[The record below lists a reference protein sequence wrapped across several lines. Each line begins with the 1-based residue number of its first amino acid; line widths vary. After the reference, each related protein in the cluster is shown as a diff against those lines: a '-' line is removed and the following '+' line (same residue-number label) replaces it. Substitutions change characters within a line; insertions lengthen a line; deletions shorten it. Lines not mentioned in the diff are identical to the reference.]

1 MVPAQKRENIMN
13 TILIEKRAEL
23 LEVKQAIYA
32 KQVEIRNFSYEMTDE
47 EYDAILDECYED
59 IDVCGS
65 LFSAS
70 YALKN
75 LDPVAYRCGKSDYEG
90 TKDLDDVPEYIT
102 LTEEL
107 EELEDKETD
116 LENEIEELEAEEEES
131 EE

>member
-1 MVPAQKRENIMN
+1 MN
-13 TILIEKRAEL
+13 NILIEKRAEL

-32 KQVEIRNFSYEMTDE
+32 KHREIRNFSYESTDD
-47 EYDAILDECYED
+47 EYDSYLDGCYGD
-59 IDVCGS
+59 LDVCGS
-65 LFSAS
+65 TFSAS

-75 LDPVAYRCGKSDYEG
+75 LDPTAYRCGKADYDSE
-90 TKDLDDVPEYIT
+90 KDLDDVPEYVT

-116 LENEIEELEAEEEES
+116 LENEIEELEES

>member
-1 MVPAQKRENIMN
+1 MN
-13 TILIEKRAEL
+13 NILIEKRAEL

-32 KQVEIRNFSYEMTDE
+32 KQVEIRNFSYESTDD
-47 EYDAILDECYED
+47 EYDSYLDECYGD
-59 IDVCGS
+59 LDVCGS
-65 LFSAS
+65 TFSAS

-75 LDPVAYRCGKSDYEG
+75 LDPTAYRCGKADYDSE
-90 TKDLDDVPEYIT
+90 KDLDDVPEYVT

-116 LENEIEELEAEEEES
+116 LENAIEELEES

>member
-1 MVPAQKRENIMN
+1 MN
-13 TILIEKRAEL
+13 NILIEKRAEL

-32 KQVEIRNFSYEMTDE
+32 KQVEIRNFSYESTDD
-47 EYDAILDECYED
+47 EYDSYLDGCYGD
-59 IDVCGS
+59 LDVCGS
-65 LFSAS
+65 SAS

-75 LDPVAYRCGKSDYEG
+75 LDPTAYRCGKSDYDSE
-90 TKDLDDVPEYIT
+90 KDLDDVPEYVI

-116 LENEIEELEAEEEES
+116 LENEIEELEES

>member
-1 MVPAQKRENIMN
+1 MN
-13 TILIEKRAEL
+13 NILIEKRAEL

-32 KQVEIRNFSYEMTDE
+32 KQREIRNFSYESTED
-47 EYDAILDECYED
+47 EYDSYLDGCYGD

-65 LFSAS
+65 SYTAS

-75 LDPVAYRCGKSDYEG
+75 LDPIAYRCGKSDFDSE
-90 TKDLDDVPEYIT
+90 KDLDDVPEYVT

-107 EELEDKETD
+107 EELEEQESA
-116 LENEIEELEAEEEES
+116 LESEIEELEES

>member
-1 MVPAQKRENIMN
+1 MN
-13 TILIEKRAEL
+13 NILIEKRAEL

-32 KQVEIRNFSYEMTDE
+32 KQVEIRNFSYESTDD
-47 EYDAILDECYED
+47 EYDSYLDGCYGD
-59 IDVCGS
+59 LDVCGS
-65 LFSAS
+65 TFSAS

-75 LDPVAYRCGKSDYEG
+75 LDPTAYRCGKADYDSE
-90 TKDLDDVPEYIT
+90 KDLDDVPEYVT

-116 LENEIEELEAEEEES
+116 LENEIEELEES

>member
-1 MVPAQKRENIMN
+1 MN
-13 TILIEKRAEL
+13 NILIEKRAEL

-32 KQVEIRNFSYEMTDE
+32 KQAEIRNFSYESTDE
-47 EYDAILDECYED
+47 EYDSYLDECYGD

-65 LFSAS
+65 TFSAS

-75 LDPVAYRCGKSDYEG
+75 LDPTAYRCGKSDYEG
-90 TKDLDDVPEYIT
+90 TKDLDEVPEYIA

-107 EELEDKETD
+107 EELEEQESA
-116 LENEIEELEAEEEES
+116 LESEIEELEES

>member
-1 MVPAQKRENIMN
+1 MN
-13 TILIEKRAEL
+13 NTLIEKRAEL

-32 KQVEIRNFSYEMTDE
+32 KQAEIRNFSYESTDD
-47 EYDAILDECYED
+47 EYDSYLDGCYGD
-59 IDVCGS
+59 LDVCGS
-65 LFSAS
+65 TFSAS

-75 LDPVAYRCGKSDYEG
+75 LDPTAYRCGKSDYDSE
-90 TKDLDDVPEYIT
+90 KDLDDVPEYVT

-116 LENEIEELEAEEEES
+116 LENEIEELEES

>member
-1 MVPAQKRENIMN
+1 MN
-13 TILIEKRAEL
+13 NILIEKRAEL

-32 KQVEIRNFSYEMTDE
+32 KQVEIRNFSYESTDD
-47 EYDAILDECYED
+47 EYDSYLDECYGD
-59 IDVCGS
+59 LDVCGS
-65 LFSAS
+65 TFSAS

-75 LDPVAYRCGKSDYEG
+75 LDPTAYRCGKADYDSE
-90 TKDLDDVPEYIT
+90 KDLDDVPEYVT

-116 LENEIEELEAEEEES
+116 LENEIEELEES

>member
-1 MVPAQKRENIMN
+1 MN
-13 TILIEKRAEL
+13 NTLIEKRAEL

-32 KQVEIRNFSYEMTDE
+32 KQVEIRNFSYESTDD
-47 EYDAILDECYED
+47 EYDSYLNGCYGD
-59 IDVCGS
+59 LDVCGS
-65 LFSAS
+65 TFSAS

-75 LDPVAYRCGKSDYEG
+75 LDPTAYRCGKSDYDSE
-90 TKDLDDVPEYIT
+90 KDLDDVPEYVT

-116 LENEIEELEAEEEES
+116 LENEIEELEES

>member
-1 MVPAQKRENIMN
+1 MN
-13 TILIEKRAEL
+13 NILIEKRAEL

-32 KQVEIRNFSYEMTDE
+32 KQAEIRNFYYESTDD
-47 EYDAILDECYED
+47 EYDSYLDECYGD

-65 LFSAS
+65 TFSAS

-75 LDPVAYRCGKSDYEG
+75 LDPTAYRCGKSDYDSE
-90 TKDLDDVPEYIT
+90 KDLDDVPEYVT

-116 LENEIEELEAEEEES
+116 LENEIEELEES